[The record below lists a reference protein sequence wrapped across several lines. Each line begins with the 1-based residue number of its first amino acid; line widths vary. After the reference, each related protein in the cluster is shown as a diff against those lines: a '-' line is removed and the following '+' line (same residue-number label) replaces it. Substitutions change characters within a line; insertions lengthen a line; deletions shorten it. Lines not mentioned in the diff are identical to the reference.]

1 MNPEE
6 LQFWLGQNFKVLIS
20 FIGAIQGFILAA
32 IVLFYPLEHKTSN
45 RLLSGFIFLQ
55 AYLLIATRIVDW
67 VPAEVAWVVY
77 SVRLLVYI
85 FLYLYIKSL
94 YTQINWKK
102 EWYHLPILLIDILR
116 IKEIA
121 LFKVSKAIETD
132 GYVYQFFGSTLE
144 ILSIIWLFGT
154 MIFYF
159 SLTFRTVQ
167 KYRVKAEENF
177 SDLNSVGMKWAKQI
191 FYGKFA
197 LAITDY
203 LLIFVAITF
212 LDWYKPYQGILNALV
227 YTGFMYFISIKGKLN
242 PKIYQLRMIEEK
254 QEGVE
259 AISIH
264 EDDKKEK
271 EISEGL
277 KEIAL
282 RIENLM
288 VDQKLYLEEGLSVKE
303 VSEKLEVQAYQV
315 SQAINNCLGK
325 SFFDLVNG
333 YRVEEAKRMIL
344 DEKLNHLSMI
354 GIGFE
359 AGFSSKTAF
368 NTAFKKH
375 AGMTPSEYKKSQ
387 LGEVI

>member
-6 LQFWLGQNFKVLIS
+6 LQFWLGQNFKVLVS
-20 FIGAIQGFILAA
+20 FIGAFQGFILAM
-32 IVLFYPLEHKTSN
+32 IVLFYPQEHRTSN
-45 RLLSGFIFLQ
+45 RLLSAFIFLQ

-67 VPAEVAWVVY
+67 VPGEVAWIVY

-94 YTQINWKK
+94 YTQIDWKK
-102 EWYHLPILLIDILR
+102 EWYHLPILLIDIVR

-121 LFKVSKAIETD
+121 LYKISRAVETD

-154 MIFYF
+154 MVFYF
-159 SLTFRTVQ
+159 FLTYKTVE
-167 KYRVKAEENF
+167 KYRIKAEDNF
-177 SDLNSVGMKWAKQI
+177 SDLNAVGMKWARQI

-197 LAITDY
+197 LAVTDY
-203 LLIFVAITF
+203 VLIFVAITF
-212 LDWYKPYQGILNALV
+212 LDWYKPYQGILNALI
-227 YTGFMYFISIKGKLN
+227 YTGFMYFITIKGKLN

-254 QEGVE
+254 KEGGGVE
-259 AISIH
+259 LIP
-264 EDDKKEK
+264 EDEKKEK
-271 EISEGL
+271 EVSEEL

-288 VDQKLYLEEGLSVKE
+288 SNQKLYLEEGLSVKE
-303 VSEKLEVQAYQV
+303 VAEKLEVQAYLV

-325 SFFDLVNG
+325 TFFDLVNG
-333 YRVEEAKRMIL
+333 YRVEEAKKMIL
-344 DEKLNHLSMI
+344 DDGLNHLSMI
-354 GIGFE
+354 GIAFE

-375 AGMTPSEYKKSQ
+375 AGMTPSEYKKSRF
-387 LGEVI
+387 